1 MNTEFKVTSN
11 LNGLA
16 RRLVMEDVLDEA
28 AAENACVQSNKKNQ
42 TLLGWL
48 IKNEYAKADSL
59 AAIAADEYGIPLID
73 ISAFNLSQA
82 PVSLVSEALIEKH
95 QALPLHLRGNQLFI
109 GMKDPTDHELIDEI
123 AFGSGFH
130 VEPIL
135 VSANQLESAI
145 ERAMEATT
153 PAFDDFDEEEGLED
167 IAFQVDADSVED
179 VATADLAV
187 DETPVVRFIN
197 KVLLDAIRKGASDIH
212 FEPYETRYR
221 IRYRL
226 DGVLKNV
233 AGPPIQMSRRLSSRL
248 KVMAG
253 LDIAEKRVP
262 QDGRIKLNLSRTK
275 SIDFRVSTCPTL
287 FGEKVVLRILDSAAT
302 KLGIEQLG
310 FDRDQQLLFHAAVKK
325 PYGMILATG
334 PTGSGKT
341 VSLYT
346 ALQMLNEEGKNISTV
361 EDPVEIRVHGIN
373 QVQQNTKQGMTFAR
387 ALRAF
392 LRQDPDTIMVGEIR
406 DLETAEIA
414 IKAAQTGH
422 LVLSTLHT
430 NDAPQSVTRLM
441 NMGVPSYNITSAVN
455 LIVAQR
461 LIRTLHKC
469 KKKLELPP
477 EALLQAGFEKQD
489 LEDLDLYQPV
499 GCSECNEGY
508 RGRTGLFEVM
518 PISDSI
524 AKIILEEGGALQ
536 IGEQAR
542 QEGILDLRQSA
553 LNKVAAGI
561 TDLIEINRV
570 TKD

>member
-1 MNTEFKVTSN
+1 MNTELKVTSK

-16 RRLVMEDVLDEA
+16 RRLVEESVLNVAQAED
-28 AAENACVQSNKKNQ
+28 ACVQAAKKNK
-42 TLLGWL
+42 TLLSWL
-48 IKNEYAKADSL
+48 IHSN
-59 AAIAADEYGIPLID
+59 AAEPARIAAAAASEFGIPLID
-73 ISAFNLSQA
+73 IRAFDLSQA
-82 PVSLVSEALIEKH
+82 PLSLVSEVLIEKH

-109 GMKDPTDHELIDEI
+109 GLKDPTDHAVLEEI
-123 AFGSGFH
+123 AFSSGFH

-135 VSANQLESAI
+135 VASDQIAPAI
-145 ERAMEATT
+145 QRAMEATN
-153 PAFDDFDEEEGLED
+153 PVFDDLDEEDVGLEGLSLQADVELTD
-167 IAFQVDADSVED
+167 DASDPS
-179 VATADLAV
+179 V

-212 FEPYETRYR
+212 FEPYESKYR

-226 DGVLKNV
+226 DGVLKSV
-233 AGPPIQMSRRLSSRL
+233 ANPPIQMSRRLSSRL

-262 QDGRIKLNLSRTK
+262 QDGRIKLNLSRNK
-275 SIDFRVSTCPTL
+275 SIDFRASTCPTL
-287 FGEKVVLRILDSAAT
+287 FGEKVVLRILDQAAT
-302 KLGIEQLG
+302 KLGIQQLG
-310 FDRDQQLLFHAAVKK
+310 FEDNQRALYEQAVAK
-325 PYGMILATG
+325 PYGMILVTG

-341 VSLYT
+341 VTLYT
-346 ALQMLNEEGKNISTV
+346 ALQLLNDEGRNISTV
-361 EDPVEIRVHGIN
+361 EDPVEIRVPGIN
-373 QVQQNTKQGMTFAR
+373 QVAQNAKQGMTFAR

-392 LRQDPDTIMVGEIR
+392 LRQDPDVIMVGEIR

-430 NDAPQSVTRLM
+430 NDAPQSITRLM

-455 LIVAQR
+455 LVIAQR
-461 LIRTLHKC
+461 LVRTLHTC
-469 KKKLELPP
+469 KQKDEMPR
-477 EALLQAGFEKQD
+477 EALLQAGFSIGEVDNVK
-489 LEDLDLYQPV
+489 LYKPF

-508 RGRTGLFEVM
+508 RGRSGIFEVM

-524 AKIILEEGGALQ
+524 ARMILEEGNALK
-536 IGEQAR
+536 IAEQAR
-542 QEGILDLRQSA
+542 KEGIADLRESA
-553 LNKVAAGI
+553 RQKVAAGI